1 MGLDLSISEMMVSNW
16 WNCFK
21 EPFDLQCRRPRFD
34 PWIGKIPGGG
44 NGNRVQYSCL
54 ENPKD
59 RGAWRATVYSSPWGR
74 SVGHNWVI
82 NTFPFTWPSFFN
94 FVLAVQISHKQS
106 SLCMCRP
113 SVFRLACLNFWL
125 VPKVIKFTF
134 VFVDLLMQKL
144 TRVSVLAQ
152 FLFLSCCSWTDLGQT
167 FLSGLIHFPHLPT
180 SQTHAHTLVS
190 LEQVLSRPPRPGS
203 P

>member
-1 MGLDLSISEMMVSNW
+1 MSDPVRSHRRQPTRL
-16 WNCFK
+16 
-21 EPFDLQCRRPRFD
+21 CR
-34 PWIGKIPGGG
+34 PWDSPGKNTG
-44 NGNRVQYSCL
+44 
-54 ENPKD
+54 
-59 RGAWRATVYSSPWGR
+59 
-74 SVGHNWVI
+74 VGCHFLLHN
-82 NTFPFTWPSFFN
+82 S
-94 FVLAVQISHKQS
+94 VLAVQISHKQS

>member
-74 SVGHNWVI
+74 SVGHNWVT

-113 SVFRLACLNFWL
+113 LVFRLACLNFWL
-125 VPKVIKFTF
+125 VPEVIKFTF
-134 VFVDLLMQKL
+134 VFVDLSMEKL
-144 TRVSVLAQ
+144 TRASVNQ
-152 FLFLSCCSWTDLGQT
+152 SYSYIFN
-167 FLSGLIHFPHLPT
+167 
-180 SQTHAHTLVS
+180 SQKLWDNKYLLLVFFF
-190 LEQVLSRPPRPGS
+190 
-203 P
+203 